1 MKAKVIRLIKQIIG
15 LLPSALP
22 TGMTAFEA
30 WAEDIIATYD
40 LPTKDKDSIKFTLS
54 TIIMHLGPQA
64 AHKPKYYFVLTLRA
78 SAAKQVAG
86 QVFTD
91 IKTRA
96 REAEE
101 AARKAAEVTNESQQQ
116 AV

>member
-1 MKAKVIRLIKQIIG
+1 MKTKLVRLVKQIRG
-15 LLPSALP
+15 LFPSALP
-22 TGMTAFEA
+22 TGVTAFES

-40 LPTKDKDSIKFTLS
+40 LPTSDKDSIKFTLA

-64 AHKPKYYFVLTLRA
+64 ASKPKYYFVLTLRA
-78 SAAKQVAG
+78 GAAKQVAG

-91 IKTRA
+91 IKTKA
-96 REAEE
+96 KEAEL
-101 AARKAAEVTNESQQQ
+101 AAQKAANESQQQ